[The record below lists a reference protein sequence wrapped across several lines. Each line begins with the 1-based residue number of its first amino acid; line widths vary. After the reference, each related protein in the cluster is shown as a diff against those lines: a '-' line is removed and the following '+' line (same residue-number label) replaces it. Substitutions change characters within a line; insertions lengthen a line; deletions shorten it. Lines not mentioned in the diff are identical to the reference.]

1 MSENYYIA
9 VKASLHATDVQ
20 VFGLEE
26 VEVSALF
33 ERFVGSSRN
42 IINGVLIKGEPI
54 RVINLLSELGYKVVC
69 SSGEGEIVWTLCREI
84 LLKERN
90 EGVIIRDLKDSSK
103 VSRSPLIVFSSH

>member
-84 LLKERN
+84 LVPSQMERASSAAGVGSKE
-90 EGVIIRDLKDSSK
+90 
-103 VSRSPLIVFSSH
+103 